1 VFATMAIAKAM
12 PVMEFGLQYRSHAA
26 AALTHRECTSA
37 EDIFRY
43 IPRARIRGVN
53 NLQLLDQLPELR

>member
-1 VFATMAIAKAM
+1 VLATMATANAM
-12 PVMEFGLQYRSHAA
+12 PFMEFGLQYLPHAF

-37 EDIFRY
+37 EEIFRY
-43 IPRARIRGVN
+43 APARIRGVN